1 MDSNQPEDPPDSSI
15 TLFGSNIVIITS
27 SSDKIRECLL
37 LQLHPIV
44 PHPLP
49 GMDFPCNMQ

>member
-15 TLFGSNIVIITS
+15 DPNIVIITS
-27 SSDKIRECLL
+27 SSDMIREFLL
-37 LQLHPIV
+37 LQSHPIV

-49 GMDFPCNMQ
+49 GTVTC